1 MSKLKDFIQKKMSMS
16 HIYQPVM
23 IKVLLENGGS
33 ADKKTIAQNIL
44 SYDFSQ
50 VEYYEGI
57 TNNMV
62 GRVLRKNEVVS
73 FIKSGLLDLS
83 VSRTAFSWGV
93 KVKSNPKHVV
103 YVWIDALSNYITALG
118 YRSKNDD
125 LYQKYFDLSNFFNV
139 SMRMKTAI
147 LLSKLLQFIQSPIS
161 IRALSLVTESPTEII
176 FSTSFNS
183 KPKSM

>member
-1 MSKLKDFIQKKMSMS
+1 MSKLKDFIEKKMSMS

-23 IKVLLENGGS
+23 IKVLLENGGC

-73 FIKSGLLDLS
+73 KDKNNYELKLFEDLS
-83 VSRTAFSWGV
+83 S
-93 KVKSNPKHVV
+93 
-103 YVWIDALSNYITALG
+103 
-118 YRSKNDD
+118 
-125 LYQKYFDLSNFFNV
+125 
-139 SMRMKTAI
+139 
-147 LLSKLLQFIQSPIS
+147 
-161 IRALSLVTESPTEII
+161 TEI
-176 FSTSFNS
+176 N
-183 KPKSM
+183 

>member
-1 MSKLKDFIQKKMSMS
+1 MNKLKDFIENKMSMS

-33 ADKKTIAQNIL
+33 TDKKTIAQNIL

-73 FIKSGLLDLS
+73 KDKNIYGLKSFHELS
-83 VSRTAFSWGV
+83 SS
-93 KVKSNPKHVV
+93 
-103 YVWIDALSNYITALG
+103 
-118 YRSKNDD
+118 
-125 LYQKYFDLSNFFNV
+125 
-139 SMRMKTAI
+139 
-147 LLSKLLQFIQSPIS
+147 
-161 IRALSLVTESPTEII
+161 
-176 FSTSFNS
+176 
-183 KPKSM
+183 